1 MLSVR
6 GVRIGA
12 STGGAIHYTTNAR
25 PQPDARGVRIGAPS
39 RLRVVA
45 PPTHGGL
52 LQSWATDQHRA
63 RGGRIGAQGRLRV
76 VAPPT
81 RGGLGT
87 SSPRGTAERARC
99 SHRRSPDRTGS
110 RLCAHYARGTGSD
123 LGVDLLTVRGV
134 RIDVFGLYRITPDRT
149 GHWQIRARI
158 S

>member
-6 GVRIGA
+6 GVRTGA
-12 STGGAIHYTTNAR
+12 STGGAIHYTTTAR
-25 PQPDARGVRIGAPS
+25 PLTDARGVRIGARGRP
-39 RLRVVA
+39 RVVA
-45 PPTHGGL
+45 SPTRGGL
-52 LQSWATDQHRA
+52 IQSRATDQHRA

-76 VAPPT
+76 VAHTT

-87 SSPRGTAERARC
+87 SSPGGTAERARC

-110 RLCAHYARGTGSD
+110 RRRAHHARGAGSD

-134 RIDVFGLYRITPDRT
+134 RIDVFGLYRITPARP